1 MAKKTKT
8 KTFDVPAIAAIE
20 INAPPSRVFNAL
32 TDADLV
38 KAYLFGAQIKSDFKV
53 GSPITFSGEWKGQPY
68 EDKGVILDF
77 EPRKLLKVTHYS
89 PLSGLPDVPE
99 NYHTVSYAVTGDDN
113 ESTLT
118 ITQENNRDQAE
129 VDESQKTWTT
139 ILEGLKKAVE
149 GQH

>member
-1 MAKKTKT
+1 MAKKTKA
-8 KTFDVPAIAAIE
+8 KTFDVPAVASIE

-38 KAYLFGAQIKSDFKV
+38 KAYLFGAEIKSDFKV
-53 GSPITFSGEWKGQPY
+53 GSPITFSGVWEGQPY
-68 EDKGVILDF
+68 EDKGVVLDF

-89 PLSGLPDVPE
+89 PLSGRPDAPE

-129 VDESQKTWTT
+129 VDASQKTWQT

-149 GQH
+149 SAH